1 MGPRR
6 PAAPIEV
13 KVGPGLQP
21 RPGCCDRPRDSQ
33 LQVGAVAWGRASS
46 RVGWRYVLLA
56 IRSFKLEVARRL

>member
-56 IRSFKLEVARRL
+56 I